1 MRKNGRWYN
10 PNTYLKISIRWSEI
24 EPKPKYIT
32 LLGWRMRV
40 PGRDYDWQIPNNKL
54 AGYRPDW
61 ITVKTSPSWASEE
74 ICKLPER
81 QYWTDAARFYQAVID
96 QYHPRYLEI
105 WNEPNA
111 ATLDYP
117 QLLGCIGDG
126 QKYGEYVAYI
136 YQEVHGADIIIGAVS
151 DIYDPFVP
159 DMLQAAGEKY
169 DGLSFHCYEQYWDR
183 LLDGCLA
190 GYDHAKTLT
199 DKPVYLSETAV
210 IWKQGGETG
219 YERAQ
224 VQHFRR
230 MRTLS
235 TVWFWYTVCNNGWP
249 VEMPTDMCGRPVW
262 QEYNETIRVP

>member
-1 MRKNGRWYN
+1 M
-10 PNTYLKISIRWSEI
+10 LD
-24 EPKPKYIT
+24 
-32 LLGWRMRV
+32 WRIRV
-40 PGRDYDWQIPNNKL
+40 PGRDYDWQIPNSKL

-61 ITVKTSPSWASEE
+61 ITIKTSPSWASEE

-81 QYWTDAARFYQAVID
+81 QYWADAARFYQAVID
-96 QYHPRYLEI
+96 KYQPRYLEI

-117 QLLGCIGDG
+117 QLFGCIGDG
-126 QKYGEYVAYI
+126 QAYGEYVAYI
-136 YQEVHGADIIIGAVS
+136 YQEVRGADIIIGAVS
-151 DIYDPFVP
+151 DIYDPFVS
-159 DMLQAAGEKY
+159 DMLQAAGENY

-183 LLDGCLA
+183 LLDGCLTH
-190 GYDHAKTLT
+190 YDHAKTLT

-210 IWKQGGETG
+210 IWKRGSEAG
-219 YERAQ
+219 YEYAQ

-230 MRTLS
+230 LRALP

-262 QEYNETIRVP
+262 QEYNAAIR